1 MLLALSNPVA
11 TLLGLSA
18 TGSTMNTNLNFL
30 STPTVLPN
38 GGSPL
43 AIPTSGDGVPQNQ
56 VFQALLTGQMFK
68 AERQGLAAQVMEDA
82 GLQVISLGTK
92 LNVITT
98 DEPLPDLASLAAF
111 ARTQGLAE
119 TAIQALFGSATAPK
133 TSPAGLTQGQESA
146 TTLFNLGTS
155 AGGLE
160 PSSRFGQ
167 SSMPMPMPAGL
178 ALAMPL
184 ASVPPAQESV
194 PMAETQAKPAPGS
207 ANLLLNSML
216 FAKPS
221 APLTPTPPTKNA
233 DGLFNMN
240 TPLGMAGPASI
251 STNSRAGQTLVA
263 SSLGAG
269 QPVSALQTAN
279 SLAGLSSLVIQAAEP
294 KTDSRDKKTLRL
306 SAQDEAPPTAASAS
320 TLQLTSLLFPNSP
333 PVLPQPNS
341 NTGLASEQAVVASP
355 QTSTPALPAASALPT
370 QANTR
375 SATALPELVA
385 TAPQPSAPALPAASA
400 VPTQASTRSAP
411 ALPELTATALQP
423 SVPALPAASVLP
435 AQTSTRSAP
444 ALPGNATAPQP
455 SAPALPTQASTRGA
469 PALPELTATAP
480 QPSATALPGAGAL
493 PTQAS
498 TPSAPALPGADTAPQ
513 PAKTSSLEGPKPV
526 SIAAITQP
534 ATAHTQP
541 AAGVTAH
548 AAAQALQATQAP
560 DALAAAQILAG
571 SISAAWVAAKSG
583 TSSQAAELG
592 PDMRLDASA
601 EESVQDAVRLSLSL
615 PVPDLSKRLAS
626 KPGNTEVVNWAPLL
640 ANLQPNA
647 NKAPASGPWE
657 NLHLEVP
664 EGFDLEEQ
672 EGLLAAPEQDPGNN
686 VGQPTQ
692 AGPLARSGTEPA
704 QTARGEAALL
714 AAQAELRTVQ
724 QQQLADRLGEAAA
737 NRLIAQIERGE
748 WKMQMRLQPGKL
760 GRIDVEL
767 SMHARGLEAMFSA
780 DSALT
785 RELIVQGTARLKE
798 TLAQAGMTV
807 ASMTVNGD
815 QTRQSGG
822 NSTPQQGYR
831 AASDALPTKA
841 RVEEPR
847 AVAQTAAV
855 TATDRLNILA

>member
-1 MLLALSNPVA
+1 
-11 TLLGLSA
+11 
-18 TGSTMNTNLNFL
+18 MNTNLNFL

-43 AIPTSGDGVPQNQ
+43 ASPTSGDGVPQNQ

-133 TSPAGLTQGQESA
+133 TSPSSLTQGQESA
-146 TTLFNLGTS
+146 TTLLNLATS
-155 AGGLE
+155 AGGFE

-167 SSMPMPMPAGL
+167 SSMPMPSPVPMPMPMPMPTPTPMPMPTPTPMPMLLLSPLPMPMPMPAGL
-178 ALAMPL
+178 ALAMPMAGVL
-184 ASVPPAQESV
+184 AAQEPV
-194 PMAETQAKPAPGS
+194 PVAEVQAKPAPGS
-207 ANLLLNSML
+207 ASLLLNSML

-221 APLTPTPPTKNA
+221 APSTPTPSLKSA
-233 DGLFNMN
+233 DGLLNMN
-240 TPLGMAGPASI
+240 TNLGMADPASSSPATQAQPATI
-251 STNSRAGQTLVA
+251 STNSRSGQALVA
-263 SSLGAG
+263 SNLSAG

-279 SLAGLSSLVIQAAEP
+279 SLAGLSSLVIEAAEP

-306 SAQDEAPPTAASAS
+306 SAQDEAPAAAASAS
-320 TLQLTSLLFPNSP
+320 TLLLTSLLFPNSP
-333 PVLPQPNS
+333 PASTQPNS
-341 NTGLASEQAVVASP
+341 HTGLPSEQTVVA
-355 QTSTPALPAASALPT
+355 TPKPSA
-370 QANTR
+370 R
-375 SATALPELVA
+375 SAPALPELVA
-385 TAPQPSAPALPAASA
+385 AAPQPSAPALPVAS
-400 VPTQASTRSAP
+400 
-411 ALPELTATALQP
+411 
-423 SVPALPAASVLP
+423 
-435 AQTSTRSAP
+435 
-444 ALPGNATAPQP
+444 
-455 SAPALPTQASTRGA
+455 ALPTQASTRGA
-469 PALPELTATAP
+469 PALPEVVAA
-480 QPSATALPGAGAL
+480 
-493 PTQAS
+493 
-498 TPSAPALPGADTAPQ
+498 APQ
-513 PAKTSSLEGPKPV
+513 PAKTPSLEGPKSV
-526 SIAAITQP
+526 SIAPITQP
-534 ATAHTQP
+534 ATTHTQP
-541 AAGVTAH
+541 GVGVTAH

-560 DALAAAQILAG
+560 DALAAAQVLAG
-571 SISAAWVAAKSG
+571 SISAAWVAAKSA

-601 EESVQDAVRLSLSL
+601 EESVQDAVRLTLSL
-615 PVPDLSKRLAS
+615 PAPDLSKRPS
-626 KPGNTEVVNWAPLL
+626 SRPCNTEVVNWAPLL
-640 ANLQPNA
+640 ANQQPNT

-657 NLHLEVP
+657 NLHLAVP

-672 EGLLAAPEQDPGNN
+672 EGLLAAPEQDSGSNA
-686 VGQPTQ
+686 GQPTQ
-692 AGPLARSGTEPA
+692 AGPLARGGTEPA
-704 QTARGEAALL
+704 QTARGEAAQL

-822 NSTPQQGYR
+822 NSTPQQGYK

-847 AVAQTAAV
+847 AVVQTPV
-855 TATDRLNILA
+855 LTATDRLNILA

>member
-1 MLLALSNPVA
+1 
-11 TLLGLSA
+11 
-18 TGSTMNTNLNFL
+18 
-30 STPTVLPN
+30 
-38 GGSPL
+38 
-43 AIPTSGDGVPQNQ
+43 
-56 VFQALLTGQMFK
+56 
-68 AERQGLAAQVMEDA
+68 
-82 GLQVISLGTK
+82 
-92 LNVITT
+92 
-98 DEPLPDLASLAAF
+98 
-111 ARTQGLAE
+111 
-119 TAIQALFGSATAPK
+119 
-133 TSPAGLTQGQESA
+133 
-146 TTLFNLGTS
+146 
-155 AGGLE
+155 
-160 PSSRFGQ
+160 
-167 SSMPMPMPAGL
+167 
-178 ALAMPL
+178 
-184 ASVPPAQESV
+184 
-194 PMAETQAKPAPGS
+194 MAETQAKPAPGS

-240 TPLGMAGPASI
+240 THLGMAGPASI

-269 QPVSALQTAN
+269 QPVNALQATN

-341 NTGLASEQAVVASP
+341 NTGLASEQAVVAAP
-355 QTSTPALPAASALPT
+355 QASTPALPAASALPAQT
-370 QANTR
+370 
-375 SATALPELVA
+375 
-385 TAPQPSAPALPAASA
+385 
-400 VPTQASTRSAP
+400 STRSAP
-411 ALPELTATALQP
+411 ALPELIATAPQP
-423 SVPALPAASVLP
+423 SVPALSAASALP
-435 AQTSTRSAP
+435 TQDSTRSAS

-469 PALPELTATAP
+469 PALSELTATAP

-493 PTQAS
+493 PAQAS
-498 TPSAPALPGADTAPQ
+498 TRSAPALPGADTAPQ

-548 AAAQALQATQAP
+548 AAAQALQTTQAP
-560 DALAAAQILAG
+560 DALAAAQVLAG

-615 PVPDLSKRLAS
+615 PAPDLSKRLAS

-640 ANLQPNA
+640 ANQQPNA

-657 NLHLEVP
+657 NLRLAVP

-672 EGLLAAPEQDPGNN
+672 EGLLAAPEQDSGSNA
-686 VGQPTQ
+686 GQPTQ
-692 AGPLARSGTEPA
+692 AGPLARGGTEPA
-704 QTARGEAALL
+704 QTARGEAAQL

>member
-1 MLLALSNPVA
+1 
-11 TLLGLSA
+11 
-18 TGSTMNTNLNFL
+18 
-30 STPTVLPN
+30 
-38 GGSPL
+38 
-43 AIPTSGDGVPQNQ
+43 
-56 VFQALLTGQMFK
+56 
-68 AERQGLAAQVMEDA
+68 
-82 GLQVISLGTK
+82 
-92 LNVITT
+92 
-98 DEPLPDLASLAAF
+98 
-111 ARTQGLAE
+111 
-119 TAIQALFGSATAPK
+119 
-133 TSPAGLTQGQESA
+133 
-146 TTLFNLGTS
+146 
-155 AGGLE
+155 
-160 PSSRFGQ
+160 
-167 SSMPMPMPAGL
+167 
-178 ALAMPL
+178 
-184 ASVPPAQESV
+184 
-194 PMAETQAKPAPGS
+194 MAEVQAKPAPGS
-207 ANLLLNSML
+207 ASLLLNSML

-233 DGLFNMN
+233 DGLLKMN
-240 TPLGMAGPASI
+240 TSLGMADPASSGPATQAQPATI
-251 STNSRAGQTLVA
+251 GTNSRPDQALFA
-263 SSLGAG
+263 SNLSAG
-269 QPVSALQTAN
+269 QPVGALQTAT
-279 SLAGLSSLVIQAAEP
+279 SLAGLSSLVIEAAEP

-306 SAQDEAPPTAASAS
+306 SAQDETSPTAASAS
-320 TLQLTSLLFPNSP
+320 TLLLTSMLFPNSP
-333 PVLPQPNS
+333 PALTQPNS
-341 NTGLASEQAVVASP
+341 NTGLASGRAVVATLQP
-355 QTSTPALPAASALPT
+355 TAPALPAASALPT
-370 QANTR
+370 Q
-375 SATALPELVA
+375 
-385 TAPQPSAPALPAASA
+385 
-400 VPTQASTRSAP
+400 
-411 ALPELTATALQP
+411 
-423 SVPALPAASVLP
+423 
-435 AQTSTRSAP
+435 TSTHSEP
-444 ALPGNATAPQP
+444 ALPG
-455 SAPALPTQASTRGA
+455 
-469 PALPELTATAP
+469 TATAP
-480 QPSATALPGAGAL
+480 QPT
-493 PTQAS
+493 
-498 TPSAPALPGADTAPQ
+498 APALPGTATEPQ

-534 ATAHTQP
+534 GTAHTQP
-541 AAGVTAH
+541 AVGVTAH
-548 AAAQALQATQAP
+548 AAAQVLPAAQAP
-560 DALAAAQILAG
+560 DALAAAQVLAG

-601 EESVQDAVRLSLSL
+601 EESVQDAVRLTLSL
-615 PVPDLSKRLAS
+615 PAPDLSKRLAS

-640 ANLQPNA
+640 ANQQPNA

-657 NLHLEVP
+657 NLRLAVP

-672 EGLLAAPEQDPGNN
+672 EGLLAAPEQDSGSNA
-686 VGQPTQ
+686 GQPTQ
-692 AGPLARSGTEPA
+692 AGPLARGGTEPA
-704 QTARGEAALL
+704 QTARGEAAQL

>member
-1 MLLALSNPVA
+1 
-11 TLLGLSA
+11 
-18 TGSTMNTNLNFL
+18 MNTNLNFL

-43 AIPTSGDGVPQNQ
+43 ASPTSGDGVPQNQ

-98 DEPLPDLASLAAF
+98 GEPLPDLASLAAF

-119 TAIQALFGSATAPK
+119 TAIQALFGSTTAPK

-146 TTLFNLGTS
+146 TTLLNLGAS
-155 AGGLE
+155 AGGFE
-160 PSSRFGQ
+160 ASSRFGQ
-167 SSMPMPMPAGL
+167 SSMPMLMPAGL

-184 ASVPPAQESV
+184 AGVLPVQQPM
-194 PMAETQAKPAPGS
+194 PMAEVQAKPAPGS
-207 ANLLLNSML
+207 AGQPASV
-216 FAKPS
+216 
-221 APLTPTPPTKNA
+221 PPT
-233 DGLFNMN
+233 
-240 TPLGMAGPASI
+240 T
-251 STNSRAGQTLVA
+251 
-263 SSLGAG
+263 SSLE
-269 QPVSALQTAN
+269 
-279 SLAGLSSLVIQAAEP
+279 GLSSLVIASAEP

-306 SAQDEAPPTAASAS
+306 SAQDETSPTAASAS
-320 TLQLTSLLFPNSP
+320 TLLLTSMLFPNSP
-333 PVLPQPNS
+333 PALTQPNS
-341 NTGLASEQAVVASP
+341 NTGLASGRAVVATLQP
-355 QTSTPALPAASALPT
+355 TAPALPAASALPT
-370 QANTR
+370 Q
-375 SATALPELVA
+375 
-385 TAPQPSAPALPAASA
+385 
-400 VPTQASTRSAP
+400 
-411 ALPELTATALQP
+411 
-423 SVPALPAASVLP
+423 
-435 AQTSTRSAP
+435 TSTHSEP
-444 ALPGNATAPQP
+444 ALPG
-455 SAPALPTQASTRGA
+455 
-469 PALPELTATAP
+469 TATAP
-480 QPSATALPGAGAL
+480 QPT
-493 PTQAS
+493 
-498 TPSAPALPGADTAPQ
+498 APALPGTATAPQPTAPALPGTATEPQ

-534 ATAHTQP
+534 GTAHTQP
-541 AAGVTAH
+541 AVGVTAH
-548 AAAQALQATQAP
+548 AAAQVLPAAQAP
-560 DALAAAQILAG
+560 DALAAAQVLAG

-592 PDMRLDASA
+592 PDMRLDSSA
-601 EESVQDAVRLSLSL
+601 EESVQDAVRLTIVL
-615 PVPDLSKRLAS
+615 PAPDLSKRLS
-626 KPGNTEVVNWAPLL
+626 SRPGNTEVVNWAPLL
-640 ANLQPNA
+640 ANQQPYA

-657 NLHLEVP
+657 NLHLAVP

-672 EGLLAAPEQDPGNN
+672 EGLLAAPEQDSGSNA
-686 VGQPTQ
+686 GQPTQ
-692 AGPLARSGTEPA
+692 AGPLARGGTEPA
-704 QTARGEAALL
+704 QTARGEAAQL

-822 NSTPQQGYR
+822 NSTPQQGYK
-831 AASDALPTKA
+831 AAPDALPTKA

-847 AVAQTAAV
+847 AVAQTTAV

>member
-1 MLLALSNPVA
+1 M
-11 TLLGLSA
+11 
-18 TGSTMNTNLNFL
+18 
-30 STPTVLPN
+30 
-38 GGSPL
+38 
-43 AIPTSGDGVPQNQ
+43 
-56 VFQALLTGQMFK
+56 TGQMFK

-98 DEPLPDLASLAAF
+98 GEPLPDLASLAAF

-119 TAIQALFGSATAPK
+119 TAIQALFGSPTAPK
-133 TSPAGLTQGQESA
+133 TSPASLTQGQESA
-146 TTLFNLGTS
+146 TNPLNLGAS
-155 AGGLE
+155 ASGLE

-167 SSMPMPMPAGL
+167 SSMPMPMPLPMPLPMPMPMPMPMPAGL
-178 ALAMPL
+178 AAAMPAAGVL
-184 ASVPPAQESV
+184 TAQQPV
-194 PMAETQAKPAPGS
+194 PMAEVQAKPAPGS
-207 ANLLLNSML
+207 ASLLLNSML

-221 APLTPTPPTKNA
+221 APLTPTPPIKNA
-233 DGLFNMN
+233 DGLLNISTN
-240 TPLGMAGPASI
+240 LGMADPASSGPATQAQPATI
-251 STNSRAGQTLVA
+251 GANSRSGQALFASNLSAGL
-263 SSLGAG
+263 
-269 QPVSALQTAN
+269 PVSTPQTAT
-279 SLAGLSSLVIQAAEP
+279 SQAGLSSLVIASTEP

-306 SAQDEAPPTAASAS
+306 SAQDEAPPAAASAS
-320 TLQLTSLLFPNSP
+320 TLLLTSLLFPNSP
-333 PVLPQPNS
+333 PVLTQPNS
-341 NTGLASEQAVVASP
+341 NTGLASEQTVVAAP
-355 QTSTPALPAASALPT
+355 QPITPITPSTPALPAASALPT
-370 QANTR
+370 QASTR
-375 SATALPELVA
+375 SASALPGSA

-400 VPTQASTRSAP
+400 LPTQASTRSA
-411 ALPELTATALQP
+411 
-423 SVPALPAASVLP
+423 S
-435 AQTSTRSAP
+435 
-444 ALPGNATAPQP
+444 ALPG
-455 SAPALPTQASTRGA
+455 
-469 PALPELTATAP
+469 
-480 QPSATALPGAGAL
+480 SATE
-493 PTQAS
+493 
-498 TPSAPALPGADTAPQ
+498 PQ

-526 SIAAITQP
+526 SIAPITQP
-534 ATAHTQP
+534 ANTHTQP
-541 AAGVTAH
+541 PVGITAH
-548 AAAQALQATQAP
+548 AAAQTLQAAQAP
-560 DALAAAQILAG
+560 DALAAAQVLAG

-601 EESVQDAVRLSLSL
+601 EESVQDAVRLTLSL
-615 PVPDLSKRLAS
+615 PAPDLSKRLAS

-640 ANLQPNA
+640 ANQQPYA

-657 NLHLEVP
+657 NLHLAVP

-672 EGLLAAPEQDPGNN
+672 AGLLAAPEQDSGSNA
-686 VGQPTQ
+686 GQPTQ
-692 AGPLARSGTEPA
+692 AGPLARGGTEPA

-822 NSTPQQGYR
+822 NSTPQQGYK
-831 AASDALPTKA
+831 AAPDALPTKA

-847 AVAQTAAV
+847 AVAQTTAV

>member
-1 MLLALSNPVA
+1 MLLAVSNPLA
-11 TLLGLSA
+11 TFLGLSA
-18 TGSTMNTNLNFL
+18 TGSTMNTNLNFF

-43 AIPTSGDGVPQNQ
+43 AVPTSADGVPQNQ

-98 DEPLPDLASLAAF
+98 GEPLPDLASLAAF

-133 TSPAGLTQGQESA
+133 NSSSGLTQGQESA
-146 TTLFNLGTS
+146 TTPFNSGAS
-155 AGGLE
+155 AGGFE

-167 SSMPMPMPAGL
+167 SSLPTPVPMPMPMPMPMPAGL

-184 ASVPPAQESV
+184 AGVLPAQELV
-194 PMAETQAKPAPGS
+194 PVAEVQAKPAPGS
-207 ANLLLNSML
+207 ASLLLNSML

-221 APLTPTPPTKNA
+221 APLTPTPSTKNA

-240 TPLGMAGPASI
+240 TNLGMADPVSSGPATQAQPATI
-251 STNSRAGQTLVA
+251 STNSRTGQALFA
-263 SSLGAG
+263 SNLSAG
-269 QPVSALQTAN
+269 QPASALQTAN
-279 SLAGLSSLVIQAAEP
+279 SLAGLSSLVIEAAEP

-306 SAQDEAPPTAASAS
+306 SAQDEAPPAAASAS
-320 TLQLTSLLFPNSP
+320 TLLLTNLPFPNSP
-333 PVLPQPNS
+333 PASTQPNS
-341 NTGLASEQAVVASP
+341 HTGLTSEQTVVATP
-355 QTSTPALPAASALPT
+355 QPSTRSAPALLELIAAASQPSTPALPAASALPT
-370 QANTR
+370 QA
-375 SATALPELVA
+375 
-385 TAPQPSAPALPAASA
+385 
-400 VPTQASTRSAP
+400 STRSAP
-411 ALPELTATALQP
+411 TLPELIA
-423 SVPALPAASVLP
+423 
-435 AQTSTRSAP
+435 
-444 ALPGNATAPQP
+444 
-455 SAPALPTQASTRGA
+455 
-469 PALPELTATAP
+469 
-480 QPSATALPGAGAL
+480 
-493 PTQAS
+493 
-498 TPSAPALPGADTAPQ
+498 TAPQ
-513 PAKTSSLEGPKPV
+513 PAKTPSLEGPKSV
-526 SIAAITQP
+526 SIAPIIQP
-534 ATAHTQP
+534 ATTNTQP
-541 AAGVTAH
+541 VVGVTSH
-548 AAAQALQATQAP
+548 AAAQTLQAGQAP
-560 DALAAAQILAG
+560 DALAAAQVLAG
-571 SISAAWVAAKSG
+571 SISAAWVAAKSA

-601 EESVQDAVRLSLSL
+601 EESVQDAVRLTLSL
-615 PVPDLSKRLAS
+615 PAPGLSKRPS
-626 KPGNTEVVNWAPLL
+626 SRPSNTEVLNWAPLL
-640 ANLQPNA
+640 ANQKPNA

-657 NLHLEVP
+657 NLHLAVP

-672 EGLLAAPEQDPGNN
+672 EGLLAAPEQDSGSNA
-686 VGQPTQ
+686 GQPTQ
-692 AGPLARSGTEPA
+692 AGPLARGGTEPA

-785 RELIVQGTARLKE
+785 RELIVQGTARLKD
-798 TLAQAGMTV
+798 TLAQAGMAV
-807 ASMTVNGD
+807 ASVTVNGD
-815 QTRQSGG
+815 QSRQSGG
-822 NSTPQQGYR
+822 NSTPQQGYK

-847 AVAQTAAV
+847 AVVQTPVA
-855 TATDRLNILA
+855 TATNRLNILA

>member
-1 MLLALSNPVA
+1 M
-11 TLLGLSA
+11 
-18 TGSTMNTNLNFL
+18 TG
-30 STPTVLPN
+30 V
-38 GGSPL
+38 
-43 AIPTSGDGVPQNQ
+43 
-56 VFQALLTGQMFK
+56 
-68 AERQGLAAQVMEDA
+68 
-82 GLQVISLGTK
+82 
-92 LNVITT
+92 
-98 DEPLPDLASLAAF
+98 
-111 ARTQGLAE
+111 
-119 TAIQALFGSATAPK
+119 
-133 TSPAGLTQGQESA
+133 
-146 TTLFNLGTS
+146 
-155 AGGLE
+155 
-160 PSSRFGQ
+160 
-167 SSMPMPMPAGL
+167 
-178 ALAMPL
+178 
-184 ASVPPAQESV
+184 
-194 PMAETQAKPAPGS
+194 
-207 ANLLLNSML
+207 
-216 FAKPS
+216 
-221 APLTPTPPTKNA
+221 
-233 DGLFNMN
+233 
-240 TPLGMAGPASI
+240 
-251 STNSRAGQTLVA
+251 QTC
-263 SSLGAG
+263 
-269 QPVSALQTAN
+269 
-279 SLAGLSSLVIQAAEP
+279 
-294 KTDSRDKKTLRL
+294 
-306 SAQDEAPPTAASAS
+306 
-320 TLQLTSLLFPNSP
+320 
-333 PVLPQPNS
+333 
-341 NTGLASEQAVVASP
+341 
-355 QTSTPALPAASALPT
+355 ALPISLPT
-370 QANTR
+370 QASTR
-375 SATALPELVA
+375 GAPALSELVA
-385 TAPQPSAPALPAASA
+385 TAPQPNSPALPAAS
-400 VPTQASTRSAP
+400 
-411 ALPELTATALQP
+411 
-423 SVPALPAASVLP
+423 
-435 AQTSTRSAP
+435 
-444 ALPGNATAPQP
+444 
-455 SAPALPTQASTRGA
+455 ALPTQASTRGA

-493 PTQAS
+493 PAQAS
-498 TPSAPALPGADTAPQ
+498 TRSAPALPGADTAPQ

-548 AAAQALQATQAP
+548 AAAQALQTTQAP
-560 DALAAAQILAG
+560 DALAAAQVLAG

-640 ANLQPNA
+640 ANQQPNA

-672 EGLLAAPEQDPGNN
+672 VGLLAAPEQDPGNN
-686 VGQPTQ
+686 AGQPTQ
-692 AGPLARSGTEPA
+692 AGPLARPGTEPA

>member
-847 AVAQTAAV
+847 AVAQTTAV

>member
-1 MLLALSNPVA
+1 
-11 TLLGLSA
+11 
-18 TGSTMNTNLNFL
+18 MNTNLNFL

-43 AIPTSGDGVPQNQ
+43 AIPTSGDGGPQNQ

-98 DEPLPDLASLAAF
+98 GEPLPDLASLAAF

-119 TAIQALFGSATAPK
+119 TAIQALFGSTTAPK

-146 TTLFNLGTS
+146 TTLLNLGAS
-155 AGGLE
+155 AGGFE
-160 PSSRFGQ
+160 ASSRFGQ
-167 SSMPMPMPAGL
+167 SSMPMLMPAGL

-184 ASVPPAQESV
+184 AGVLPVQQPM
-194 PMAETQAKPAPGS
+194 PMAEVQAKPAPGS
-207 ANLLLNSML
+207 AGQPASV
-216 FAKPS
+216 
-221 APLTPTPPTKNA
+221 PPT
-233 DGLFNMN
+233 
-240 TPLGMAGPASI
+240 T
-251 STNSRAGQTLVA
+251 
-263 SSLGAG
+263 SSLE
-269 QPVSALQTAN
+269 
-279 SLAGLSSLVIQAAEP
+279 GLSSLVIASAEP

-306 SAQDEAPPTAASAS
+306 SAQDETSPTAASAS
-320 TLQLTSLLFPNSP
+320 TLLLTSMLFPNSP
-333 PVLPQPNS
+333 PALTQPNS
-341 NTGLASEQAVVASP
+341 NTGLASGRAVVATLQP
-355 QTSTPALPAASALPT
+355 TAPALPAASALPT
-370 QANTR
+370 Q
-375 SATALPELVA
+375 
-385 TAPQPSAPALPAASA
+385 
-400 VPTQASTRSAP
+400 
-411 ALPELTATALQP
+411 
-423 SVPALPAASVLP
+423 
-435 AQTSTRSAP
+435 TSTHSEP
-444 ALPGNATAPQP
+444 ALPG
-455 SAPALPTQASTRGA
+455 
-469 PALPELTATAP
+469 TATAP
-480 QPSATALPGAGAL
+480 QPT
-493 PTQAS
+493 
-498 TPSAPALPGADTAPQ
+498 APALPGTATEPQ

-534 ATAHTQP
+534 GTAHTQP
-541 AAGVTAH
+541 AVGVTAH
-548 AAAQALQATQAP
+548 AAAQVLPAAQAP
-560 DALAAAQILAG
+560 DALAAAQVLAG

-601 EESVQDAVRLSLSL
+601 EESVQDAVRLTLSL
-615 PVPDLSKRLAS
+615 PAPDLSKRLAS

-640 ANLQPNA
+640 ANQQPNA
-647 NKAPASGPWE
+647 NKAPSSGPWE
-657 NLHLEVP
+657 NLHLAVP

-672 EGLLAAPEQDPGNN
+672 EGLLAAPEQDSGNN

-714 AAQAELRTVQ
+714 AAQAEQRTVQ

-847 AVAQTAAV
+847 VVAQTAAV

>member
-1 MLLALSNPVA
+1 
-11 TLLGLSA
+11 
-18 TGSTMNTNLNFL
+18 MNTNLNFL

-43 AIPTSGDGVPQNQ
+43 ASPTSGDGVPQNQ

-133 TSPAGLTQGQESA
+133 TSPSSLTQGQESA
-146 TTLFNLGTS
+146 TTLLNLATS
-155 AGGLE
+155 AGGFE

-167 SSMPMPMPAGL
+167 SSMPMPSPVPMPMLAPTPLPTPTPKPKPMLLLPPLPLPLPLPMPMPMPAGL
-178 ALAMPL
+178 ALAMPMAGVL
-184 ASVPPAQESV
+184 AAQEPV
-194 PMAETQAKPAPGS
+194 PVAEVQAKPAPGS
-207 ANLLLNSML
+207 ASLLLNSML

-221 APLTPTPPTKNA
+221 APSTPTPSLKSA
-233 DGLFNMN
+233 DGLLNMN
-240 TPLGMAGPASI
+240 TNLGIADPASSSPATQAQPATI
-251 STNSRAGQTLVA
+251 STNSRSGQALVA
-263 SSLGAG
+263 SNLSAG

-279 SLAGLSSLVIQAAEP
+279 SLAGLSSLVIEAAEP

-306 SAQDEAPPTAASAS
+306 SAQDEAPAAAASAS
-320 TLQLTSLLFPNSP
+320 TLLLTSLLFPNSP
-333 PVLPQPNS
+333 PASTQPNS
-341 NTGLASEQAVVASP
+341 HTGLPSEQTVVA
-355 QTSTPALPAASALPT
+355 TPKPSA
-370 QANTR
+370 R
-375 SATALPELVA
+375 SAPALPELVA
-385 TAPQPSAPALPAASA
+385 AAPQPSAPALPAASA
-400 VPTQASTRSAP
+400 
-411 ALPELTATALQP
+411 LPI
-423 SVPALPAASVLP
+423 
-435 AQTSTRSAP
+435 
-444 ALPGNATAPQP
+444 
-455 SAPALPTQASTRGA
+455 QASTRGA
-469 PALPELTATAP
+469 PALPEVVAAAP
-480 QPSATALPGAGAL
+480 QPSAPALPVASAL

-498 TPSAPALPGADTAPQ
+498 TRVAPALPEVVAAAPQ
-513 PAKTSSLEGPKPV
+513 PAKTPSLEGPKSV
-526 SIAAITQP
+526 SIAPITQP
-534 ATAHTQP
+534 ATTHTQP
-541 AAGVTAH
+541 GVGVTAH

-560 DALAAAQILAG
+560 DALAAAQVLAG
-571 SISAAWVAAKSG
+571 SISAAWVAAKSA

-601 EESVQDAVRLSLSL
+601 EESVQDAVRLTLSL
-615 PVPDLSKRLAS
+615 PAPDLSKRPS
-626 KPGNTEVVNWAPLL
+626 SRPCNTEVVNWAPLL
-640 ANLQPNA
+640 ANQQPNT

-657 NLHLEVP
+657 NLHLAVP

-672 EGLLAAPEQDPGNN
+672 EGLLAAPEQDSGSNA
-686 VGQPTQ
+686 GQPTQ
-692 AGPLARSGTEPA
+692 AGPLARGGTEPA
-704 QTARGEAALL
+704 QTARGEAAQL

-822 NSTPQQGYR
+822 NSTPQQGYK

-847 AVAQTAAV
+847 AVVQTPV
-855 TATDRLNILA
+855 LTATDRLNILA

>member
-1 MLLALSNPVA
+1 
-11 TLLGLSA
+11 
-18 TGSTMNTNLNFL
+18 MNTNLNFL

-822 NSTPQQGYR
+822 NSTPQQGYK

-847 AVAQTAAV
+847 AVAQPTAV